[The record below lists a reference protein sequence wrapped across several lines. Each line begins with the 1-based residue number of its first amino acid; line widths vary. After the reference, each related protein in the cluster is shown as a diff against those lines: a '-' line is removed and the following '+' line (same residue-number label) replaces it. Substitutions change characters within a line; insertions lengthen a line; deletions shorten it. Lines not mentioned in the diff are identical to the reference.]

1 MILLR
6 SHRNYVHRKM
16 LCKVRN
22 FLTNFRSANLNIP
35 ASCMDTL
42 WVHQARRSCSP
53 LPPPSWRVA
62 HSKNYCLLYKQ
73 TLGTKTNLTNT
84 HLIRLLR
91 TSSFPFIAHMLKKN
105 MKNRGPVSIP
115 PYSLASLQ
123 MPCFVKSQLILQPTS
138 QSSMEVNI
146 PL

>member
-84 HLIRLLR
+84 HWSRLHR
-91 TSSFPFIAHMLKKN
+91 TSSSPFIAL
-105 MKNRGPVSIP
+105 NRIQRTESWCPTSPYSPVSLKVP
-115 PYSLASLQ
+115 WL
-123 MPCFVKSQLILQPTS
+123 VKSELNIYMLQSVSPFMTQRTS
-138 QSSMEVNI
+138 
-146 PL
+146 